1 MAKRLAE
8 FSASLFLCRK
18 TVFSYPY
25 FEGNCINIGEKFRQ
39 SLTSSYKHAVKHAKI
54 HSIVALPWCCKLKFE
69 LIFNEVEA
77 INDNPY
83 FVGKD
88 VATIL
93 GYAKPLNAIA
103 IHVDEDDSLKQGLT
117 DSMGRIQETIVINE
131 SGLYSRTKFV
141 CLVLKVAN
149 LSALTS

>member
-8 FSASLFLCRK
+8 FSAGLFLCRK

>member
-1 MAKRLAE
+1 MAKRLVE

-18 TVFSYPY
+18 TVFSSPY

-54 HSIVALPWCCKLKFE
+54 HSIVALPWCCKLKFG

-88 VATIL
+88 VAEIL
-93 GYAKPLNAIA
+93 EYADPQKSIKM
-103 IHVDEDDSLKQGLT
+103 HVDEEDKLT
-117 DSMGRIQETIVINE
+117 RQIVVSGQNRNMTVINE
-131 SGLYSRTKFV
+131 SGLYNRTKFV
-141 CLVLKVAN
+141 CLALKVAN

>member
-1 MAKRLAE
+1 MAKRLVE

-88 VATIL
+88 VAIIL
-93 GYAKPLNAIA
+93 GYAKPENAITT
-103 IHVDEDDSLKQGLT
+103 HVDDEDKTSTLIQGSGT
-117 DSMGRIQETIVINE
+117 NYKSKAIIINE

-149 LSALTS
+149 LSA

>member
-88 VATIL
+88 VAIIL
-93 GYAKPLNAIA
+93 GYVKTRNAIA
-103 IHVDEDDSLKQGLT
+103 THVDDEDKKDAPIQGDLGGT
-117 DSMGRIQETIVINE
+117 QLMTLINE